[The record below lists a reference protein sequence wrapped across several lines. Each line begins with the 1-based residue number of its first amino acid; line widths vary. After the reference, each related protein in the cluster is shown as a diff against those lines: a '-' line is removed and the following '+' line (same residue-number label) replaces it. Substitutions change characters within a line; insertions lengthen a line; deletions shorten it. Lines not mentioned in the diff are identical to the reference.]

1 MEKDIKGWGWGG
13 NSGSKTGKLLE
24 ADADWLKVVVVGGVT
39 DSTTLLAGSLR
50 CRGERL
56 LDNVGKSGTV
66 KLSSG

>member
-1 MEKDIKGWGWGG
+1 MAEGG
-13 NSGSKTGKLLE
+13 GGG
-24 ADADWLKVVVVGGVT
+24 GGVA
-39 DSTTLLAGSLR
+39 DFTTLPAGSLR